1 MSSGDAP
8 GLQRSTSLVSTASVE
23 GSSPEH
29 SPVIP
34 APGDHYKLLVE
45 DARALGDRREA
56 INNLFVGAISLLA
69 GGQAYLLVAMPTRI
83 EGLIVTLLAT
93 AFGLRLCTVW
103 QSVLGTYKALLD
115 FRFHTL
121 KLWEAHYDFPSIR
134 RYYVSEDI
142 LYGPLSASTD
152 LSNSVPAKWVGKAG
166 TFVNMYV
173 ALPKTARRVFV
184 TLAFLQILVFAGSLT
199 LPHVWPAIHH
209 WLSTR

>member
-1 MSSGDAP
+1 MSSGDVP
-8 GLQRSTSLVSTASVE
+8 GFPRSSDLVSTASAE
-23 GSSPEH
+23 GSSEL
-29 SPVIP
+29 SPVVP
-34 APGDHYKLLVE
+34 SPGDHYRLLVE

-69 GGQAYLLVAMPTRI
+69 GGQAYILVAMSSSI

-93 AFGLRLCTVW
+93 AFGLRLCRVW
-103 QSVLGTYKALLD
+103 QNVLGTYKALLD

-142 LYGPLSASTD
+142 LYGPLNSPTE
-152 LSNSVPAKWVGKAG
+152 LSSSVPEKWIGRAG

-173 ALPKTARRVFV
+173 VLPKTARRVFL
-184 TLAFLQILVFAGSLT
+184 TLAVLQLALFTGSLAM
-199 LPHVWPAIHH
+199 PKVWPVIHH
-209 WLSTR
+209 WLSSL